1 MKFPIYFSFDK
12 KIIYIIIN
20 CISIFFI
27 FRFDKYTIA
36 FIHDLTLLFSIIIS
50 IICLLIRNKYL
61 SKHHNKENFENIEI
75 IRPGY
80 KQYLS
85 IIILY
90 LLFNIIPLLNGIK
103 INKEIR
109 IYSSFSNITFIGI
122 IIIGLNN
129 KSIYRHQLLSVIILC
144 MVIFFYP
151 NLYEEFNKIH
161 IYPFIFNCF
170 YSFLYYYFRGVLR
183 AFLKFNME
191 SLYISPFFISAID
204 VSFNILKN
212 LLVYGYYYF
221 IANQN
226 KKNLYFK
233 KMFYNKLQNLEV
245 YPFIL
250 YFIFNVI
257 FPIFDILICYFYS
270 PYHQSLTDIL
280 GHFLKS
286 ILIGNNSNSS
296 IINSIIGIINIFFSG
311 VIAEVIILYFCDLH
325 INTKKEIIERA
336 NSNAIEEILNSSE
349 NYSDDNIIDLVI
361 INEKK

>member
-1 MKFPIYFSFDK
+1 MKFPISFSFDK

-27 FRFDKYTIA
+27 FRYDKYTIA

-50 IICLLIRNKYL
+50 IICLKIRNKYL
-61 SKHHNKENFENIEI
+61 SKYHHKENLENIEI
-75 IRPGY
+75 ITPGY

-90 LLFNIIPLLNGIK
+90 LLFSIIPLLNGIK
-103 INKEIR
+103 LNKEIR

-122 IIIGLNN
+122 IIVGLNKN
-129 KSIYRHQLLSVIILC
+129 IIYRHQLLSVVILC

-151 NLYEEFNKIH
+151 NLHEEFNTIH

-183 AFLKFNME
+183 SFLKYNME

-204 VSFNILKN
+204 GSINILKN
-212 LLVYGYYYF
+212 FLVYGYYYF

-226 KKNLYFK
+226 KKNLFFK
-233 KMFYNKLQNLEV
+233 KMFYNKLQDFEV
-245 YPFIL
+245 YSFIL
-250 YFIFNVI
+250 YLIFNAI
-257 FPIFDILICYFYS
+257 YPIFDILICYFYS
-270 PYHQSLTDIL
+270 PYHQALPDIL
-280 GHFLKS
+280 GNFLNL
-286 ILIGNNSNSS
+286 ILKGKLSNNW
-296 IINSIIGIINIFFSG
+296 IINCIIGIINIFFSG

-325 INTKKEIIERA
+325 INTRKEIKKRA
-336 NSNAIEEILNSSE
+336 NKNAIEEVLALRECSSE
-349 NYSDDNIIDLVI
+349 ENI
-361 INEKK
+361 N

>member
-1 MKFPIYFSFDK
+1 MKFPISFSFDK

-27 FRFDKYTIA
+27 FRYDKYTIA

-50 IICLLIRNKYL
+50 IICLKIRNKYL
-61 SKHHNKENFENIEI
+61 SKYHHKENLENIEI
-75 IRPGY
+75 ITPGY

-90 LLFNIIPLLNGIK
+90 LLFSIIPLLNGIK
-103 INKEIR
+103 LNKEIR

-122 IIIGLNN
+122 IIVGLNN
-129 KSIYRHQLLSVIILC
+129 NIIYRHQLLSVVILC

-151 NLYEEFNKIH
+151 NLHEEFNTIH

-183 AFLKFNME
+183 SFLKYNME

-204 VSFNILKN
+204 GSINILKN
-212 LLVYGYYYF
+212 FLVYGYYYF

-226 KKNLYFK
+226 KRNLYFK
-233 KMFYNKLQNLEV
+233 KMFYNKLQNLEI

-250 YFIFNVI
+250 YLIFNVI
-257 FPIFDILICYFYS
+257 YPIFDILICYFYS
-270 PYHQSLTDIL
+270 PYHQALTDIL
-280 GHFLKS
+280 GHFLNL
-286 ILIGNNSNSS
+286 ILKGNNSNSS
-296 IINSIIGIINIFFSG
+296 INSIIGIINIFFSG
-311 VIAEVIILYFCDLH
+311 VIAEVIILYFCDLN

-336 NSNAIEEILNSSE
+336 KSTAIEEALNLSE
-349 NYSDDNIIDLVI
+349 NFSDDNIV
-361 INEKK
+361 N